1 MNVSAVLDAMGIK
14 EIFQN
19 TSEHTSKDPILNE
32 LRKLIKSDK
41 NYIPKKNPN
50 LNPYGD
56 ILSESVSN
64 GTLVNHDKIKKVI
77 KLAHS
82 GVHRGQNGLI
92 RRLRSHLIM
101 KSLKNKLAEY
111 VNSCSYC
118 QMFTNNVYRHPIT
131 SNKAP
136 ERCWEETSVDR
147 LNHYPVRIILW
158 SFNTLLPFTL

>member
-1 MNVSAVLDAMGIK
+1 MNWDLLNKFEKKESDDLTNVQYTLNVSAVLDAMGIK

-82 GVHRGQNGLI
+82 GI
-92 RRLRSHLIM
+92 EKSSHNENF
-101 KSLKNKLAEY
+101 KK
-111 VNSCSYC
+111 
-118 QMFTNNVYRHPIT
+118 
-131 SNKAP
+131 
-136 ERCWEETSVDR
+136 
-147 LNHYPVRIILW
+147 
-158 SFNTLLPFTL
+158 